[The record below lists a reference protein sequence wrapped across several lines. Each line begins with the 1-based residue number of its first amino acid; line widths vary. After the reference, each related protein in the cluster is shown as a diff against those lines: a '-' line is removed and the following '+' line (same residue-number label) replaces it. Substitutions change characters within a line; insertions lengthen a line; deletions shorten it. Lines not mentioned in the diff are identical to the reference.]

1 MNNNVVD
8 DEDDDLLFV
17 AKVVLVIPVA
27 NQTVGE
33 DIDSSDWLGT
43 SFISARVSFF

>member
-1 MNNNVVD
+1 MPGLGSTHLCKNNNVD
-8 DEDDDLLFV
+8 DDDNDDLLLV

-33 DIDSSDWLGT
+33 EIDSSE
-43 SFISARVSFF
+43 RM